1 MRTLLDA
8 FEVRSP
14 NEVEAPPSR
23 APMASIMIDVEWDE
37 PPPSSWTRSSQ
48 RVWTSED

>member
-1 MRTLLDA
+1 MRTLLDT

-14 NEVEAPPSR
+14 NEREAPPPR
-23 APMASIMIDVEWDE
+23 AMMQSIVIDVEWEE
-37 PPPSSWTRSSQ
+37 PPPSTWPRSGP